1 MAKKKD
7 SAAEIEAV
15 KENESNPLSE
25 TDFTKE
31 QLLSSERFQGKRDL
45 LNALLKE
52 NQTYTVSQAEEM
64 IEKYMKGK
72 VK

>member
-7 SAAEIEAV
+7 AAAEIGAV
-15 KENESNPLSE
+15 KENESNSVLE
-25 TDFTKE
+25 MAFTKE
-31 QLLSSERFQGKRDL
+31 QLLSSERFRGKRDL
-45 LNALLKE
+45 LNALLEEDK
-52 NQTYTVSQAEEM
+52 TYTASQAEEM